1 MGVFSRIL
9 GNNNQEGG
17 KKRDD
22 DKKQT
27 SRMEQRLRT
36 ARILEGD
43 DDDDDGPNR
52 RRMQAQIERDL
63 NDPKVHK
70 QIVENLYGAYKIRV
84 RLYIVF
90 LFALSFVLCC
100 FLFQDSN
107 FGRRAMMSKTDYGPS
122 LFLSLFSRFFVFER
136 EIASTRDAWTTGRTS
151 RRMGLKRETGF
162 FYSTTTTNERERER
176 NVEGNRIRAQK
187 GLNWLGSRFFLF
199 FSLKSGEIFMQ

>member
-100 FLFQDSN
+100 FLFQDSQL
-107 FGRRAMMSKTDYGPS
+107 REESDDVERTDYGPS

-151 RRMGLKRETGF
+151 RRMGLKQETGF
-162 FYSTTTTNERERER
+162 FYSTTTTNEREKKR
-176 NVEGNRIRAQK
+176 
-187 GLNWLGSRFFLF
+187 
-199 FSLKSGEIFMQ
+199 

>member
-43 DDDDDGPNR
+43 DDDDDEPNR

-107 FGRRAMMSKTDYGPS
+107 FGRRAMMWKTDYGPS
-122 LFLSLFSRFFVFER
+122 LFLSLFSLFSRFFVFER
-136 EIASTRDAWTTGRTS
+136 EFASTRDVWTS
-151 RRMGLKRETGF
+151 RWMGLKQERRGFFIRRRRRTRGRETLKEIG
-162 FYSTTTTNERERER
+162 SEERLW
-176 NVEGNRIRAQK
+176 VELVG
-187 GLNWLGSRFFLF
+187 LGSRFFLF
-199 FSLKSGEIFMQ
+199 FFKSGEIFMQ

>member
-100 FLFQDSN
+100 FLFQITVLLS
-107 FGRRAMMSKTDYGPS
+107 FSLSALAFPFSRESSRRRAMCG
-122 LFLSLFSRFFVFER
+122 R
-136 EIASTRDAWTTGRTS
+136 RDGW
-151 RRMGLKRETGF
+151 
-162 FYSTTTTNERERER
+162 
-176 NVEGNRIRAQK
+176 V
-187 GLNWLGSRFFLF
+187 
-199 FSLKSGEIFMQ
+199 

>member
-36 ARILEGD
+36 ARILEGDD

-100 FLFQDSN
+100 FLFQDSQLRDRLRS
-107 FGRRAMMSKTDYGPS
+107 FS
-122 LFLSLFSRFFVFER
+122 LSLSFLSLFRFRERVRVDARCVDDGTDFATDGFKTRDGVFLFDDDDER
-136 EIASTRDAWTTGRTS
+136 EGKET
-151 RRMGLKRETGF
+151 LKEIGTE
-162 FYSTTTTNERERER
+162 ERKR
-176 NVEGNRIRAQK
+176 G
-187 GLNWLGSRFFLF
+187 
-199 FSLKSGEIFMQ
+199 

>member
-43 DDDDDGPNR
+43 DDDDDEPNR

-100 FLFQDSN
+100 FLFQDSQLREESDDVEN
-107 FGRRAMMSKTDYGPS
+107 RLRSFS
-122 LFLSLFSRFFVFER
+122 LSLSFLSLFRFRER
-136 EIASTRDAWTTGRTS
+136 DRVDARCVDDGTDFATDGFKTRDGFFIRRRRRTRGR
-151 RRMGLKRETGF
+151 GRETLKEIG
-162 FYSTTTTNERERER
+162 SERKR
-176 NVEGNRIRAQK
+176 G
-187 GLNWLGSRFFLF
+187 
-199 FSLKSGEIFMQ
+199 